1 LNPKIAVFYLS
12 VFPQFISP
20 NHGSVFLQSVT
31 LGMTQI
37 AVSFAVN
44 LLITVSA
51 AGIASGLHATRRG
64 LQFSV
69 ISWGTFWPRSQF
81 DWQWNSAKAYKGLLK
96 ICQPRMVR
104 RQ

>member
-44 LLITVSA
+44 LLITLSA
-51 AGIASGLHATRRG
+51 AGIASWFARNPAWLAVQRYFMGCVLAALAVRLAMEQRK
-64 LQFSV
+64 
-69 ISWGTFWPRSQF
+69 
-81 DWQWNSAKAYKGLLK
+81 SA
-96 ICQPRMVR
+96 
-104 RQ
+104 